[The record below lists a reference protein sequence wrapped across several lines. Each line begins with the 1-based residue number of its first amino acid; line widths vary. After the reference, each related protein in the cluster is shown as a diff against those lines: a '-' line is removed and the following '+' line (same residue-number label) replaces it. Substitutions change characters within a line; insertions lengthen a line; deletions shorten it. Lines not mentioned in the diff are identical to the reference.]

1 MHRFLPAHCLL
12 AAAALLAAAP
22 AQAHTSTSV
31 TLADF
36 QISLTDLDPSDGV
49 APSIMFDPQL
59 RSTVLV
65 GYPVVDPFVSRQG
78 DSLFGPVSLSADLDG
93 TGGSGSISGDAF
105 GAGAVITSSAEGNNE
120 YADGWSSATTTAP
133 SFGQAEF
140 VMGAKS
146 QVTFSG
152 NVSADWDASST
163 AAATVAFAELR
174 LWRNVGD
181 EQEFLG
187 DDWVGAFY
195 YGEGAPSG
203 SMSGPLGLTVANDS
217 DAPEVVDFFLIV
229 MSNATDRQSIPSP
242 VDEPAGAALLFVGVS
257 TLLWRARRRI
267 S

>member
-12 AAAALLAAAP
+12 AAALQFAAGP
-22 AQAHTSTSV
+22 AQALTTTTA

-36 QISLTDLDPSDGV
+36 QIGLTDLDPSGGV
-49 APSIMFDPQL
+49 APSMMFDPQL

-65 GYPVVDPFVSRQG
+65 GYPVVDPFVSRYG
-78 DSLFGPVSLSADLDG
+78 DSLFGPVSLSAELGG
-93 TGGSGSISGDAF
+93 TGGSGSISGDPF
-105 GAGAVITSSAEGNNE
+105 GAGAVITSSAEGNDE
-120 YADGWSSATTTAP
+120 YADGWSSVTTTAP

-140 VMGAKS
+140 VLGAKS

-152 NVSADWDASST
+152 NVSADWDASSA

-181 EQEFLG
+181 EQEFFG

-229 MSNATDRQSIPSP
+229 TSNATDRQSIPSP